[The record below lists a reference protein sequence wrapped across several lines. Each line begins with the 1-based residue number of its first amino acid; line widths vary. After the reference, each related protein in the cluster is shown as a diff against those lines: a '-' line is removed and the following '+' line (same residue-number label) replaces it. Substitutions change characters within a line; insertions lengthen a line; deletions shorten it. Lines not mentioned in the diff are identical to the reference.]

1 MRILRFKQVRRACVK
16 LPLMLQGFW
25 LVSMRMGTSIQEQ
38 QKLHHSQ
45 IRRMKQQ
52 QNDLLDKV
60 EGLQSA
66 VCRGSVSD
74 KT

>member
-1 MRILRFKQVRRACVK
+1 MHNLILQ
-16 LPLMLQGFW
+16 LMLLMQGFW
-25 LVSMRMGTSIQEQ
+25 FLSLSMANSMHEQ

-45 IRRMKQQ
+45 IRRMKDQ
-52 QNDLLDKV
+52 QNELLDKV

-66 VCRGSVSD
+66 VCRGAVSD